1 LQQEIFQTAA
11 KMNGNWEKGED
22 YGNLTNS
29 IQDAINISISTLKTK
44 F

>member
-1 LQQEIFQTAA
+1 MQ
-11 KMNGNWEKGED
+11 GNWKKGDD

-29 IQDAINISISTLKTK
+29 IQEAIDKSLITLKTK